1 MDKDK
6 GKLHYSLSSTGLLI
20 DIRDIDLVSGDETA
34 EEQKL
39 NPCGCDVW
47 CICRTENND
56 TEHVYQARQRNPN
69 YRLQFSAHVYW
80 NSHFQTEEN
89 WNDPG
94 IRQ

>member
-6 GKLHYSLSSTGLLI
+6 GKLRYSLSSTGLLI

-47 CICRTENND
+47 CIWRTEINHI
-56 TEHVYQARQRNPN
+56 EQICQAWQHYPN
-69 YRLQFSAHVYW
+69 FRSQFSAHVYS
-80 NSHFQTEEN
+80 NSHFQTVGT

-94 IRQ
+94 MR